1 MFLLEL
7 LKKKE
12 NCLQEM
18 ISDANT
24 FIITFPVDATVG
36 DKLNLIACVLLVD
49 YRYYENDGGNS
60 RSSGYGY
67 RPGYRVGYGPGYGR
81 AYY

>member
-1 MFLLEL
+1 
-7 LKKKE
+7 
-12 NCLQEM
+12 M

-49 YRYYENDGGNS
+49 YRYYETSGSNS
-60 RSSGYGY
+60 SNARYGYSPGYGYGY
-67 RPGYRVGYGPGYGR
+67 RRP
-81 AYY
+81 YY

>member
-1 MFLLEL
+1 
-7 LKKKE
+7 
-12 NCLQEM
+12 M

-49 YRYYENDGGNS
+49 YRYYE
-60 RSSGYGY
+60 SSGSNTSNTGYGY
-67 RPGYRVGYGPGYGR
+67 GYGYGR
-81 AYY
+81 PYY